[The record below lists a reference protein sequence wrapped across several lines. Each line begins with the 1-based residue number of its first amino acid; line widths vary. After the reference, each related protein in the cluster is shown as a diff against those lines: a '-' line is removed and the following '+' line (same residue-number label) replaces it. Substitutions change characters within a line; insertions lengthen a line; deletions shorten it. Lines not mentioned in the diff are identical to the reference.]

1 VTTVRRTLF
10 LAACILALVAGS
22 ACGNVKPYAAK
33 VNGEAI
39 PVEKLNRELKAVK
52 GNKQYLQAV
61 TEQLEGQGQSPLGA
75 TEETFGSEF
84 VAQTLTRRIY
94 FELVHQEVVKR
105 KLRVTDDAVK
115 EARESMTGGEGAELY
130 KDFPKAFLDEIA
142 YSTAEVNV
150 LQESLQSN
158 VGDEDVQKF
167 YAENPQYFVQY
178 CARRIITGGFPGDA
192 PPPPDQ
198 EAAAKA
204 AADDIKR
211 RLDAGGDFAAI
222 ARAESK
228 DTRTAPNGGDMG
240 CVAVNAFP
248 AVAQPAVEGAK
259 PGDIVGPIRDDTGF
273 HIIQLQS
280 QTTQPLEEVAPQ
292 IRQYLQQQA
301 GDPLTKFLQ
310 DALAAAKVV
319 VNPRYGR
326 FATELPQPRVVPP
339 EAPVTET
346 TEPGNPLM
354 PGGGRRGGGAPGGE
368 APPAPEGEVPNQ

>member
-1 VTTVRRTLF
+1 MTTVRRTLF
-10 LAACILALVAGS
+10 LIACVAALVAGS
-22 ACGNVKPYAAK
+22 ACGDVKPYAAK

-39 PVEKLNRELKAVK
+39 PVDKLNRELKAVR

-61 TEQLEGQGQSPLGA
+61 TQQLEGQGQQPLGA
-75 TEETFGSEF
+75 TDQTFGAEF

-105 KLRVTDDAVK
+105 KLEVTDDAVK

-130 KDFPKAFLDEIA
+130 QEFPKAFLDEIA

-150 LQESLQSN
+150 LQENLQSN
-158 VGDEDVQKF
+158 VSDEDAQKF
-167 YAENPQYFVQY
+167 YDENPQFFVQH
-178 CARRIITGGFPGDA
+178 CARQIVTGGFPGDA

-240 CVAVNAFP
+240 CVAINAFP
-248 AVAQPAVEGAK
+248 VVAQPAVEGAK

-273 HIIQLQS
+273 HIIQVQS
-280 QTTQPLEEVAPQ
+280 TTTQPLQEVADQ

-301 GDPLTKFLQ
+301 GDPMTKFLQ
-310 DALAAAKVV
+310 EALARAKVV
-319 VNPRYGR
+319 VNPRYGT

-339 EAPVTET
+339 EAPVTDT
-346 TEPGNPLM
+346 TAPGEPLV
-354 PGGGRRGGGAPGGE
+354 PGGE
-368 APPAPEGEVPNQ
+368 APPVPEGEVPSQ